1 MARAVAIV
9 LKGYPRL
16 SETFIANEIRG
27 LERRGLDVRIISLR
41 HPTDRDT
48 HPVHGEIEAPVT
60 YLPEYLHREPL
71 RVWRGWRRVGRRPGY
86 PEARRQFLRD
96 LRRDRTPNRL
106 RRFGQALVLAAELP
120 DDVGA
125 LHAHFLHT
133 PSSVTGY
140 AATILGLPWS
150 ASAHAKDI
158 WTTPGWE
165 LAEKIDHC
173 EWVTTC
179 SAVARDWLQAVA
191 TEPDKIS
198 LAYHGLDQARFP
210 PRPGIR
216 PGRDGADPD
225 DPIRILAVGRAV
237 EKKGLDVLIEAL
249 AGLPN
254 SLHWRLTHIGG
265 GHLADTLRRQ
275 AEARGLAGRIDWRGA
290 LPQDKVLK
298 ALREADLFVLP
309 SRIARDGDRDGLPN
323 VLLEAQSQALSC
335 IAADVSAVSEL
346 IVDGATGLLVAP
358 DDARALAVAIE
369 NLARNPVRRLGLGRA
384 GENRVRAEFSFEDG
398 LDRLAAKFGLTPPL
412 GDETRCELHSM
423 PR

>member
-27 LERRGLDVRIISLR
+27 LERRGLDVRIVSLR
-41 HPTDRDT
+41 RPTDRDT
-48 HPVHGEIEAPVT
+48 HPVHGEIEAPVA
-60 YLPEYLHREPL
+60 YLPEYLRQEPL
-71 RVWRGWRRVGRRPGY
+71 RVWRGWRQARRRPGY
-86 PEARRQFLRD
+86 RDALRRFLRD

-133 PSSVTGY
+133 PSSVARY
-140 AATILGLPWS
+140 AATIRGLPWS

-165 LAEKIDHC
+165 LAEKIRDS

-179 SAVARDWLQAVA
+179 SAVARDWLRDVA
-191 TEPDKIS
+191 AADDKIS
-198 LAYHGLDQARFP
+198 LTYHGLDQARFP
-210 PRPGIR
+210 PRTGIR
-216 PGRDGADPD
+216 PGRDGGSPD
-225 DPIRILAVGRAV
+225 DPIRFLAVGRAV

-249 AGLPN
+249 GRLPAT
-254 SLHWRLTHIGG
+254 LHWRLTHIGG
-265 GHLADTLRRQ
+265 GHLAGTLRRQ
-275 AEARGLAGRIDWRGA
+275 AETRGLSGRIDWRGA
-290 LPQDKVLK
+290 LPQGRVLDE
-298 ALREADLFVLP
+298 LRDADLFVLP

-323 VLLEAQSQALSC
+323 VLLEAQSQALACVAS
-335 IAADVSAVSEL
+335 DVSAVSEL
-346 IVDGATGLLVAP
+346 IVDGATGVLVTP
-358 DDARALAVAIE
+358 DDADALAVAIE
-369 NLARNPVRRLGLGRA
+369 DLARNPVRRLGLGRA
-384 GENRVRAEFSFEDG
+384 GETRVRTVFSFEDG
-398 LDRLAAKFGLTPPL
+398 LDRLAGKFGLAASP
-412 GDETRCELHSM
+412 GDEIGCELRSM